1 MSLAQLVSNSF
12 LRGIVYDYI
21 VFEASGVS
29 DGWVEL
35 VYTKPVMPHVCAGGV
50 LCDGCGRMDA
60 SARPKSHIA
69 PLESSTEAIKIAARQ
84 ELGVKPRGDREAKY
98 LTTSTLI
105 STALP
110 KAHTC
115 FNKLDL
121 PLFESEEEVS
131 AAVAMVLAM
140 DMTGFTMD

>member
-1 MSLAQLVSNSF
+1 MRSF
-12 LRGIVYDYI
+12 L
-21 VFEASGVS
+21 
-29 DGWVEL
+29 
-35 VYTKPVMPHVCAGGV
+35 
-50 LCDGCGRMDA
+50 
-60 SARPKSHIA
+60 
-69 PLESSTEAIKIAARQ
+69 
-84 ELGVKPRGDREAKY
+84 
-98 LTTSTLI
+98 
-105 STALP
+105 